1 MFCGHCGSLNT
12 DEARFCGK
20 CGTALQ
26 TPDTPATPPVAAGAP
41 VSTGG
46 AAGDGYIQPEQTSG
60 KAVASL
66 VCGFLFFFFPAALAA
81 IILGH
86 ISLSDIRKSA
96 GRLKGHG
103 IAVGGLLLGYLGIVM
118 IPLIL
123 IVAAIAIPNLL
134 RSRMAAN
141 EASAVGSL
149 RTIYQASVNYS
160 ETYKNGYPANLEM
173 LAGIGVPRCDHAG
186 LISAQ
191 LASGMRSGYVFTYD
205 PSSGPV
211 PQSVASRLEGSG
223 CSVPGVAGFSV
234 TADPIARGTTGQRSF
249 FIDQTGV
256 IRYDRGDSATA
267 DSPPLE

>member
-1 MFCGHCGSLNT
+1 MFCGHCGSLNP

-20 CGTALQ
+20 CGRALQ
-26 TPDTPATPPVAAGAP
+26 TAGTTAVAPVAATSPGP
-41 VSTGG
+41 
-46 AAGDGYIQPEQTSG
+46 AALTPHVQTEETSG

-103 IAVGGLLLGYLGIVM
+103 IAVGGLVLGYLGIVI

-160 ETYKNGYPANLEM
+160 ETYKNGYPANLEV
-173 LAGIGVPRCDHAG
+173 LTGIGIPSCDHAG
-186 LISAQ
+186 LIGTQ
-191 LASGMRSGYVFTYD
+191 LASGMRNGYVFTYE

-211 PQSVASRLEGSG
+211 PQSVASKLEGND

-234 TADPIARGTTGQRSF
+234 TADPVTRGTTGQRSF